1 MVFLLIF
8 IVFIILII
16 YYYCYYNNKYLIM
29 FNMKYNSY
37 ILIILLFIIN
47 AINSLKIPLSLNKI
61 NVRNSINNIKTID
74 NNDLFGIRK
83 DNNNKHYALPSSIAG
98 GLLSGGLHAITG
110 PDHLAALI
118 PPSIGRPGWYGMRLG
133 ATWGL
138 GHGIS
143 AIFLGL
149 SAFFLKGTVSN
160 RFKFLQKL
168 STLAESTVGISLIV
182 IGIVGIK
189 ENLEKDNENKTQN
202 NENKIKVED
211 LTTSTTLKSSQ
222 AIFANGILH
231 GFSWDG
237 APSLAPALTMTSWR
251 GALSFLVSYCIGT
264 IIAMSLASGL
274 VSEGSSRLGKAVN
287 NPDLPRNLSLASS
300 LAAIIIGI
308 YWVVQVFL

>member
-1 MVFLLIF
+1 MLLKY
-8 IVFIILII
+8 VIIII
-16 YYYCYYNNKYLIM
+16 IIINSCNVVNSLRVPSALRLVPYNN
-29 FNMKYNSY
+29 
-37 ILIILLFIIN
+37 IISRSIN
-47 AINSLKIPLSLNKI
+47 EIKKIDNDINSLKTNIKN
-61 NVRNSINNIKTID
+61 NVREKS
-74 NNDLFGIRK
+74 RK
-83 DNNNKHYALPSSIAG
+83 LYALPSSIAG

-118 PPSIGRPGWYGMRLG
+118 PPSIGHPGWYGMRLG

-149 SAFFLKGTVSN
+149 SAYFLKGTVSN

-182 IGIVGIK
+182 IGFVGIK
-189 ENLEKDNENKTQN
+189 ENLEKEEETKVWSDENKVK
-202 NENKIKVED
+202 NEDVAP
-211 LTTSTTLKSSQ
+211 STLKSTQ

-264 IIAMSLASGL
+264 IIAMSLASGA
-274 VSEGSSRLGKAVN
+274 VSEGSLRLGKAVN

-300 LAAIIIGI
+300 LVAIIIGI
-308 YWVVQVFL
+308 YWVVQVFI

>member
-1 MVFLLIF
+1 MMIISIYNLLI
-8 IVFIILII
+8 IIILID
-16 YYYCYYNNKYLIM
+16 
-29 FNMKYNSY
+29 S
-37 ILIILLFIIN
+37 III
-47 AINSLKIPLSLNKI
+47 INSLKLPQHQQNVLS
-61 NVRNSINNIKTID
+61 SYNIIRKRIIVNEIKKID
-74 NNDLFGIRK
+74 NNIRSIVREK
-83 DNNNKHYALPSSIAG
+83 NRKHYALPSSIAG

-118 PPSIGRPGWYGMRLG
+118 PPSIGHPGWYGMRLG

-168 STLAESTVGISLIV
+168 STLAESTVGISLII
-182 IGIVGIK
+182 IGFVGIK
-189 ENLEKDNENKTQN
+189 ENLEKEEETKVWIDENKVQT
-202 NENKIKVED
+202 ED
-211 LTTSTTLKSSQ
+211 VTPSTTLKSSQ

-251 GALSFLVSYCIGT
+251 GALSFLISYCIGT
-264 IIAMSLASGL
+264 IIAMSIASGA
-274 VSEGSSRLGKAVN
+274 VSEGSLRLGKAVN
-287 NPDLPRNLSLASS
+287 NPNLPRNLSLASS
-300 LAAIIIGI
+300 LVAILIGI
-308 YWVVQVFL
+308 YWVIHVFL

>member
-1 MVFLLIF
+1 M
-8 IVFIILII
+8 
-16 YYYCYYNNKYLIM
+16 
-29 FNMKYNSY
+29 NSV
-37 ILIILLFIIN
+37 IH
-47 AINSLKIPLSLNKI
+47 SLRLPLRLPSY
-61 NVRNSINNIKTID
+61 NSINLLTTRSINEIKKVDDNFSLFRSNIKNTIREKKQK
-74 NNDLFGIRK
+74 LYG
-83 DNNNKHYALPSSIAG
+83 LPSSIAG

-118 PPSIGRPGWYGMRLG
+118 PPSIGHAGWYGMKLG

-149 SAFFLKGTVSN
+149 SAFFLKGKVSN

-182 IGIVGIK
+182 IGFIGIK
-189 ENLEKDNENKTQN
+189 ENLEKEEENKVWTD
-202 NENKIKVED
+202 ENKQKGDED
-211 LTTSTTLKSSQ
+211 VTPSTLKSSQ

-237 APSLAPALTMTSWR
+237 APSLAPALTMTTWR

-264 IIAMSLASGL
+264 MIAMSLASGA
-274 VSEGSSRLGKAVN
+274 VSEGSLRLGKAIN
-287 NPDLPRNLSLASS
+287 NPDLPRNLSLVSS
-300 LAAIIIGI
+300 LIAIIIGV
-308 YWVVQVFL
+308 YWVVQVFI

>member
-1 MVFLLIF
+1 MIYTMLLKNLI
-8 IVFIILII
+8 IIILII
-16 YYYCYYNNKYLIM
+16 SSCNV
-29 FNMKYNSY
+29 
-37 ILIILLFIIN
+37 
-47 AINSLKIPLSLNKI
+47 INSLRVPSALRLVPYNHIIS
-61 NVRNSINNIKTID
+61 RSINEIKKIDNDINSFKTNIK
-74 NNDLFGIRK
+74 NSVREKSRK
-83 DNNNKHYALPSSIAG
+83 LYALPSSIAG

-118 PPSIGRPGWYGMRLG
+118 PPSIGHPGWYGMRLG

-149 SAFFLKGTVSN
+149 SAYFLKGTVSN

-182 IGIVGIK
+182 IGFVGIK
-189 ENLEKDNENKTQN
+189 ENLEKEEESKVWNDENKVKN
-202 NENKIKVED
+202 DDVAP
-211 LTTSTTLKSSQ
+211 STLKSSQ

-264 IIAMSLASGL
+264 IIAMSLASGA
-274 VSEGSSRLGKAVN
+274 VSEGSLRLGKAVN

-300 LAAIIIGI
+300 LVAIIIGI
-308 YWVVQVFL
+308 YWVVQVFI

>member
-1 MVFLLIF
+1 MSIYNVLI
-8 IVFIILII
+8 IIILIDSI
-16 YYYCYYNNKYLIM
+16 SI
-29 FNMKYNSY
+29 
-37 ILIILLFIIN
+37 
-47 AINSLKIPLSLNKI
+47 INSLKLPQQQQNVLSSYNIIRKSIII
-61 NVRNSINNIKTID
+61 NEIKKID
-74 NNDLFGIRK
+74 NNIRLIVREK
-83 DNNNKHYALPSSIAG
+83 NRKHYAIPSSIAG

-118 PPSIGRPGWYGMRLG
+118 PPSIGHPGWYGMRLG

-168 STLAESTVGISLIV
+168 STLAESTVGISLII
-182 IGIVGIK
+182 IGFVGIK
-189 ENLEKDNENKTQN
+189 ENLEKEEETKVWNDENKVQA
-202 NENKIKVED
+202 ED
-211 LTTSTTLKSSQ
+211 VTPTTTLKSSQ

-251 GALSFLVSYCIGT
+251 GALSFLISYCIGT
-264 IIAMSLASGL
+264 IIAMSIASGV
-274 VSEGSSRLGKAVN
+274 VSEGSLRLGKAVN

-300 LAAIIIGI
+300 LVAILIGI
-308 YWVVQVFL
+308 YWVIQVFL

>member
-1 MVFLLIF
+1 MISIYNLLI
-8 IVFIILII
+8 IIILID
-16 YYYCYYNNKYLIM
+16 
-29 FNMKYNSY
+29 S
-37 ILIILLFIIN
+37 III
-47 AINSLKIPLSLNKI
+47 INSLKLPQHQQNVLS
-61 NVRNSINNIKTID
+61 SYNIIRKRIIVNEIKKID
-74 NNDLFGIRK
+74 NNIRSIVREK
-83 DNNNKHYALPSSIAG
+83 NRKHYALPSSIAG

-118 PPSIGRPGWYGMRLG
+118 PPSIGHPGWYGMRLG

-168 STLAESTVGISLIV
+168 STLAESTVGISLII
-182 IGIVGIK
+182 IGFVGIK
-189 ENLEKDNENKTQN
+189 ENLEKEEETKVWIDENKVQT
-202 NENKIKVED
+202 ED
-211 LTTSTTLKSSQ
+211 VTPSTTLKSSQ

-251 GALSFLVSYCIGT
+251 GALSFLISYCIGT
-264 IIAMSLASGL
+264 IIAMSIASGA
-274 VSEGSSRLGKAVN
+274 VSEGSLRLGKAVN
-287 NPDLPRNLSLASS
+287 NPNLPRNLSLASS
-300 LAAIIIGI
+300 LVAILIGI
-308 YWVVQVFL
+308 YWVIQVFL

>member
-1 MVFLLIF
+1 MMISIYNLLI
-8 IVFIILII
+8 IIILIDSI
-16 YYYCYYNNKYLIM
+16 SI
-29 FNMKYNSY
+29 
-37 ILIILLFIIN
+37 
-47 AINSLKIPLSLNKI
+47 INSLILPQQQQNVLSSYNIIRKSIII
-61 NVRNSINNIKTID
+61 NEIKKID
-74 NNDLFGIRK
+74 NNIRLIVREK
-83 DNNNKHYALPSSIAG
+83 NRKHYALPSSIAG

-118 PPSIGRPGWYGMRLG
+118 PPSIGHPGWYGMRLG

-168 STLAESTVGISLIV
+168 STLAESTVGISLII
-182 IGIVGIK
+182 IGFVGIK
-189 ENLEKDNENKTQN
+189 ENLEKEEETKVWVDENKVQT
-202 NENKIKVED
+202 ED
-211 LTTSTTLKSSQ
+211 VTPSTTLKSSQ

-251 GALSFLVSYCIGT
+251 GALSFLISYCIGT
-264 IIAMSLASGL
+264 IIAMSIASGA
-274 VSEGSSRLGKAVN
+274 VSEGSLRLGKAVN
-287 NPDLPRNLSLASS
+287 NPNLPRNLSLASS
-300 LAAIIIGI
+300 LIAILIGI
-308 YWVVQVFL
+308 YWVIQVFL

>member
-1 MVFLLIF
+1 MLLKNLI
-8 IVFIILII
+8 IIILII
-16 YYYCYYNNKYLIM
+16 SSCNV
-29 FNMKYNSY
+29 
-37 ILIILLFIIN
+37 
-47 AINSLKIPLSLNKI
+47 INSLRVPSALRLVPYNHIIS
-61 NVRNSINNIKTID
+61 RSINEIKKIDNDINSFKTNIK
-74 NNDLFGIRK
+74 NRVREKSRK
-83 DNNNKHYALPSSIAG
+83 LYALPSSIAG

-118 PPSIGRPGWYGMRLG
+118 PPSIGHPGWYGMRLG

-149 SAFFLKGTVSN
+149 SAYFLKGTVSN

-182 IGIVGIK
+182 IGFVGIK
-189 ENLEKDNENKTQN
+189 ENLEKEEESKVWNDENKVKN
-202 NENKIKVED
+202 DDVAP
-211 LTTSTTLKSSQ
+211 STLKSSQ

-264 IIAMSLASGL
+264 IIAMSLASGA
-274 VSEGSSRLGKAVN
+274 VSEGSLRLGKAVN

-300 LAAIIIGI
+300 LVAIIVGI
-308 YWVVQVFL
+308 YWVVQVFI